1 MSPVTLNLLLAVI
14 WMALQGEL
22 SLSNLILGFGV
33 GMAAITIHE
42 GVHRRAGYLRQ
53 VIGVVRL
60 SIGFLRELVAANLQL
75 ARDILRPTPRFQ
87 PSIVRFDTS
96 ELGLPET
103 VLLASL
109 VSLTPGTLTIDVD
122 EDGRGIYV
130 HAVYGEPEAALRGI
144 RLLADRILEAS
155 RGDSLPGRLA

>member
-1 MSPVTLNLLLAVI
+1 MSPVTLNLLLAVV
-14 WMALQGEL
+14 WMFLQGEL
-22 SLSNLILGFGV
+22 SLSNLVVGFGV
-33 GMAAITIHE
+33 GMAAIAIHE
-42 GVHRRAGYLRQ
+42 RVHSRAGYLRQ
-53 VIGVVRL
+53 VIGVARL
-60 SIGFLRELVAANLQL
+60 GIGFLRELVVANLQL

-109 VSLTPGTLTIDVD
+109 VSLTPGTLTVDVD

-130 HAVYGEPEAALRGI
+130 HALYGEPEAALRGI
-144 RLLADRILEAS
+144 RLLADWIRGAS
-155 RGDSLPGRLA
+155 REDPLSGGDA